1 MANASIVERSGT
13 VSKIHQDLVQGY
25 LRDFGKYAGKADST
39 LIENVFRNIPAQL
52 SLVLDDSVKRFKFKG
67 VAERKSRYSD
77 FDNAITWLE
86 KCRLVL
92 KNYPIEGLPRSP
104 LAAYQKENYFKLFL
118 FDIGLLNNMLG
129 ISYKEIKQ
137 QGFEYKG
144 YLAENF
150 VQQEMAAQGS
160 SPAEQQH
167 LVVPLYYAGHLS
179 GLLLG

>member
-1 MANASIVERSGT
+1 MLFDKS
-13 VSKIHQDLVQGY
+13 
-25 LRDFGKYAGKADST
+25 
-39 LIENVFRNIPAQL
+39 AQL

-160 SPAEQQH
+160 STAEQQH